1 VNEETSPEKK
11 KADENKE
18 MELINLMLRKSF
30 FFPAAEIYAGS
41 LGGFWDFGPFGR
53 AVREKVIDF
62 WRKQLVKREGF
73 LEIKGSE
80 ILPEQVFV
88 ASGHLKNFNDPLTQC
103 SKCHALMRADTLIS
117 DHLSVNFPEGLPTT
131 HFDELIKKHN
141 LKCPKCG
148 SELFPVKR
156 FNLMLKT
163 EVGVAGGQPA
173 YLRPEACQNIF
184 LDFSRLYKT
193 MRITLP
199 IGIAQPG
206 NAFRNEI
213 NPRNY
218 LLREREIGQME
229 IEIFFNPKKINE
241 VNEGK
246 WNEVK
251 DYKLNLLLLNK
262 ESIEGVSCSEA
273 VEKNICSGKLIAYY
287 LAKTQQFYAALGIP
301 VELFR
306 FRQLSDDEKAFY
318 AKETWDSEVLLGSKW
333 LELMACNYRTDH
345 DLKGHSV
352 ESKKDLSVAEGEETF
367 IPHIFELSAGI
378 DRAMYAA
385 LYFAY
390 KVDTSRGEKS
400 VYLDL
405 KPFLAPVSVG
415 ILPLVNKD
423 GLNELAKGIYNE
435 LTDEGFDAFFD
446 DSGSIGRR
454 YARLD
459 EIGCP
464 FAFTIDYKSK
474 EDSTVTIR
482 ERNSMQQKRISIKEI
497 PGLLRQLISMKK
509 DFTQI

>member
-1 VNEETSPEKK
+1 MNEAPGK

-18 MELINLMLRKSF
+18 LELINLMLRKSF
-30 FFPAAEIYAGS
+30 FFPAAEIYASS
-41 LGGFWDFGPFGR
+41 LGGFWDFGPFGQAMR
-53 AVREKVIDF
+53 NKVIDF
-62 WRKQLVKREGF
+62 WRRQLVRKEGF
-73 LEIKGSE
+73 IEIRGSE

-103 SKCHALMRADTLIS
+103 SKCHALLRADTLIS
-117 DHLSVNFPEGLPTT
+117 DHLSINFPEGLPTA

-148 SELFPVKR
+148 FELLPVKR

-163 EVGVAGGQPA
+163 EVGAAGGQTA

-184 LDFSRLYKT
+184 LDFNRLSKT

-199 IGIAQPG
+199 IGVAQPG

-241 VNEGK
+241 VNENK
-246 WNEVK
+246 WLEVK
-251 DYKLNLLLLNK
+251 DYKLNLFLLGK
-262 ESIEGVSCSEA
+262 ESIEKISCSEA
-273 VEKNICSGKLIAYY
+273 VDRQTCSGKLIAYY
-287 LAKTQQFYAALGIP
+287 LAKTQQFYEALGIP
-301 VELFR
+301 VELIR
-306 FRQLSDDEKAFY
+306 FRQLGEDERAFY
-318 AKETWDSEVLLGSKW
+318 AKETWDVEALLGSKW
-333 LELMACNYRTDH
+333 IELMACNYRTDH
-345 DLKGHSV
+345 DLKGHAL
-352 ESKKDLSVAEGEETF
+352 ESKKDLSVTEDNETF

-390 KVDTSRGEKS
+390 KIDLSRGEKS

-415 ILPLVNKD
+415 VLPLVNKD
-423 GLNELAKGIYNE
+423 GLNELALKIQDE
-435 LTDEGFDAFFD
+435 LIDEGFDAFFD

-464 FAFTIDYKSK
+464 FALTIDYQSK
-474 EDSTVTIR
+474 EDDTVTIR
-482 ERNSMQQKRISIKEI
+482 DRNSMKQKRVKIEGFSS
-497 PGLLRQLISMKK
+497 LLRQLILMKK